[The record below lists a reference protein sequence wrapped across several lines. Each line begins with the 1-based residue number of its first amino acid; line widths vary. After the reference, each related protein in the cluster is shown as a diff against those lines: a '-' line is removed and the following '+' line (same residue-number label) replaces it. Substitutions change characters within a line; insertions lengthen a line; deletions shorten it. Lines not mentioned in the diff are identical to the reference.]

1 MPDPLGAGRGRV
13 GRVHEN
19 GRMAGR
25 FVVAHP
31 SDELVSMFDIDKPAG
46 NLPAPSWN
54 VAPGDQIAVVIDA
67 VNKDAATEDYDPENP
82 QVLRRLE
89 SARWGLVPADAT
101 DPAVGGTL
109 FTAEIEATAA
119 HPAFGPALA
128 AKRAAIPASGY
139 YVWVKSPSGEASAQ
153 FVHSPDGETLLFAGL
168 YSWWRNPAAA
178 ADAPNR
184 WVLSATILTRP
195 AGGALSGLAPRMPVF
210 LEPGLLEDWL
220 DPRTPAGDGLLEAV
234 TDAAL
239 DLSGELELYEVSTAV
254 ASVKNNS
261 EALIQPV

>member
-1 MPDPLGAGRGRV
+1 
-13 GRVHEN
+13 
-19 GRMAGR
+19 MAGR

-31 SDELVSMFDIDKPAG
+31 SEELVSMFDIDKPAAA
-46 NLPAPSWN
+46 LPAPSWN
-54 VAPGDQIAVVIDA
+54 VAPGDQVAVVIDA

-101 DPAVGGTL
+101 DPAVGSTL
-109 FTAEIEATAA
+109 FNAEIETAA
-119 HPAFGPALA
+119 QHPAFGPALA
-128 AKRAAIPASGY
+128 AKRAAVCASGY
-139 YVWVKSPSGEASAQ
+139 YVWVTGGNGEASAQ
-153 FVHSPDGETLLFAGL
+153 FVHAPDGETLLFAAL
-168 YSWWRNPAAA
+168 YSWWRNPAASADDA
-178 ADAPNR
+178 AR
-184 WVLSATILTRP
+184 WVLSTTILTRT

-220 DPRTPAGDGLLEAV
+220 DPRTAAGAGLLEAV

-239 DLSGELELYEVSTAV
+239 DLAGELELYEVSTAV